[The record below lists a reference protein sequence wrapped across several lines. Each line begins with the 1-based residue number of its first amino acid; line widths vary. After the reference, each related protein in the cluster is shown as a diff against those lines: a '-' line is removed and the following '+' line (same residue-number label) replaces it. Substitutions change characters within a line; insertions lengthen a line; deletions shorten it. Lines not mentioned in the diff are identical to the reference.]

1 MHSFDEEIISPTD
14 IYYSS
19 QDPPQDAISPWL
31 MADGSNRNNNP
42 LLSTGDEENDTTV
55 HVLSVPTPCQDPD
68 PGLADSLIARDMAAS
83 SRKDLERAYYD
94 VHGISE
100 DMEETPAFIERSLD
114 DFDREIRCHPDN
126 QAFQKAES
134 MNWDYVQNPEFRL
147 MFIRADRFDVK
158 SAALR
163 FVRHFQ
169 VKLDLFGEEKLAM
182 DITQDDLDRDS
193 MEAVYSGL
201 AQLLPEPDRG
211 GRAVL
216 LWNANGAQYSL
227 TQLAKV
233 SAISSRSLC
242 YLPVIRYDSHL
253 HLPLSITIAP

>member
-1 MHSFDEEIISPTD
+1 MITTD

-19 QDPPQDAISPWL
+19 QDPPQEAISPWL
-31 MADGSNRNNNP
+31 IANSSNRNSNP
-42 LLSTGDEENDTTV
+42 LLSTGDKENDTTA
-55 HVLSVPTPCQDPD
+55 HVLSVPTPPCQDPD
-68 PGLADSLIARDMAAS
+68 PSLADSLIARDMAAS
-83 SRKDLERAYYD
+83 SPKDLERAYHD

-100 DMEETPAFIERSLD
+100 DIEETPALIERSLA
-114 DFDREIRCHPDN
+114 DFDQEIRCHPDN

-134 MNWDYVQNPEFRL
+134 MNRDYVQNLDFKL

-182 DITQDDLDRDS
+182 DITQDDLDSDS

-201 AQLLPEPDRG
+201 AQLLPVPDRG
-211 GRAVL
+211 GRAVM

-233 SAISSRSLC
+233 SAISSRSRNDIMYFDNILTFIS
-242 YLPVIRYDSHL
+242 LFQLR
-253 HLPLSITIAP
+253 

>member
-1 MHSFDEEIISPTD
+1 MIPTD

-19 QDPPQDAISPWL
+19 QDPPQENI
-31 MADGSNRNNNP
+31 SNRNNNP
-42 LLSTGDEENDTTV
+42 LLSTGDGENDTTA

-68 PGLADSLIARDMAAS
+68 PSLADSLIARDMAAS
-83 SRKDLERAYYD
+83 SRKDLERASYD

-100 DMEETPAFIERSLD
+100 DIEETPALIERSLA
-114 DFDREIRCHPDN
+114 DFDREIQCHSDN
-126 QAFQKAES
+126 QALQKAES
-134 MNWDYVQNPEFRL
+134 MNRDYVQNLEFRL
-147 MFIRADRFDVK
+147 MFIRADQFDVK

-193 MEAVYSGL
+193 METLYSGL
-201 AQLLPEPDRG
+201 TQLLPVPDRG
-211 GRAVL
+211 GRAVM
-216 LWNANGAQYSL
+216 LWNANGAQHSL

-233 SAISSRSLC
+233 SAILPRSR
-242 YLPVIRYDSHL
+242 YYVFR
-253 HLPLSITIAP
+253 

>member
-1 MHSFDEEIISPTD
+1 MTPTD

-19 QDPPQDAISPWL
+19 QDPPQEAISPWL
-31 MADGSNRNNNP
+31 IANSSNRNNNP
-42 LLSTGDEENDTTV
+42 LLSTGDEENDTTA

-68 PGLADSLIARDMAAS
+68 PSLADSLIARDMAAS

-100 DMEETPAFIERSLD
+100 DIEETPALIEHSLA
-114 DFDREIRCHPDN
+114 DFDQEIRCHPDN
-126 QAFQKAES
+126 QAFHMAES
-134 MNWDYVQNPEFRL
+134 MNRDYVQNLEFKL
-147 MFIRADRFDVK
+147 MFIRADRFDVR

-182 DITQDDLDRDS
+182 DITQDDLDCDS
-193 MEAVYSGL
+193 MDAVYSGL

-233 SAISSRSLC
+233 SAISSRSR
-242 YLPVIRYDSHL
+242 YYVFRYDSHL